1 MPVTLKIISYQRLTP
16 GQDAQF
22 RPDAK
27 RFSIG
32 RGQENHW
39 TLPDPQRFM
48 SGTHCWLEE
57 RDGAWYLTDTSTN
70 GTYINGSDKRVDKND
85 SVALHNG
92 DRIRLGDYEFA
103 VSVDDQLG
111 AAAVP
116 ASATRLED
124 EEDIFASP
132 KAAEPPREREG
143 RKEANT
149 PLSQLDDGLL
159 GGGVSIDELYGL
171 AEDHEEQQEPP
182 SLARGDDRGSPMQQ
196 HFSAPRVEQKADD
209 VLPDEY
215 AANLDEIP
223 DNWDEDT
230 DAVETP
236 EVTDAAITPA
246 PPLAEVVPRRPVA
259 PDPADVSPDLQD
271 SVQPDRSPDRPP
283 DRPSTR
289 PATGA
294 PPEAARRSSPDA
306 QTALA
311 AFAEGCGLDP
321 RQLQGQD
328 EAVFFQSVGEL
339 LRTMTEGLMQAIAS
353 RGQIKS
359 EFRLEQ
365 TMIGPTRNN
374 PFKFSVSPQETLLRL
389 FGPTDSAYLA
399 GPAAAAEAIDDINA
413 HQMAVLAG
421 TEAAL
426 KSVLRRFKPSALEA
440 RFGEDSA
447 LAKAV
452 PTIRKA
458 RYWEFFK
465 ALYDEVSEATDDDF
479 QKFFG
484 SEFSNA
490 YEQQLE
496 RLKISRKEPTK

>member
-1 MPVTLKIISYQRLTP
+1 MPVTLKITSYQRLTP
-16 GQDAQF
+16 GQEDRF
-22 RPDAK
+22 SPGSGK
-27 RFSIG
+27 FSIG
-32 RGQENHW
+32 RSQDNHW

-57 RDGAWYLTDTSTN
+57 RGGTWYLTDTSTN
-70 GTYINGSDKRVDKND
+70 GTYINGSDKRVEKND
-85 SVALHNG
+85 SVKLRTG
-92 DRIRLGDYEFA
+92 DRIKLGDYELE
-103 VSVDDQLG
+103 VSVDDQPG
-111 AAAVP
+111 AVAES
-116 ASATRLED
+116 ASAGATPVED

-132 KAAEPPREREG
+132 KPPEPPREREG

-159 GGGVSIDELYGL
+159 GEGVSIDDLYGL
-171 AEDHEEQQEPP
+171 TEDDEEQQEPP
-182 SLARGDDRGSPMQQ
+182 SLARGDDRGSPMEE
-196 HFSAPRVEQKADD
+196 HFSAPRVEQKSDD
-209 VLPDEY
+209 EMPDKY
-215 AANLDEIP
+215 AVDLGEIP

-230 DAVETP
+230 GAVEIP
-236 EVTDAAITPA
+236 EDSGAASPA
-246 PPLAEVVPRRPVA
+246 PVPPEETPGRGAAAEPPAVSTGTEDRAWPDA
-259 PDPADVSPDLQD
+259 P
-271 SVQPDRSPDRPP
+271 PDRPP
-283 DRPSTR
+283 ARPG
-289 PATGA
+289 PATDV
-294 PPEAARRSSPDA
+294 PPQAAGQRLPDA

-311 AFAEGCGLDP
+311 AFAAGCGLDP
-321 RQLQGQD
+321 KQLQGQD
-328 EAVFFQSVGEL
+328 EAAFFQSVGEL

-389 FGPTDSAYLA
+389 FGPSDSAYLA

-426 KSVLRRFKPSALEA
+426 KSLLRRFKPSALEA

-452 PTIRKA
+452 PMIRKA
-458 RYWEFFK
+458 KYWEFFK

-496 RLKISRKEPTK
+496 RLKITRKEPTE

>member
-1 MPVTLKIISYQRLTP
+1 
-16 GQDAQF
+16 
-22 RPDAK
+22 
-27 RFSIG
+27 
-32 RGQENHW
+32 
-39 TLPDPQRFM
+39 
-48 SGTHCWLEE
+48 
-57 RDGAWYLTDTSTN
+57 
-70 GTYINGSDKRVDKND
+70 
-85 SVALHNG
+85 
-92 DRIRLGDYEFA
+92 LGDYELE
-103 VSVDDQLG
+103 VSVDDQPG
-111 AAAVP
+111 AAAGP
-116 ASATRLED
+116 ASAGATPVED

-132 KAAEPPREREG
+132 RASEPPREREG

-159 GGGVSIDELYGL
+159 GEGVSIDDLYGL
-171 AEDHEEQQEPP
+171 AQDDEEQQEPP
-182 SLARGDDRGSPMQQ
+182 SLARGDDRGSPMEQ

-215 AANLDEIP
+215 AVNLDEIP

-230 DAVETP
+230 GAVETP
-236 EVTDAAITPA
+236 EESGAAAAPA
-246 PPLAEVVPRRPVA
+246 PPPAEETPSRPVA
-259 PDPADVSPDLQD
+259 PDPSTVSPDPQG
-271 SVQPDRSPDRPP
+271 SVRPDRPP
-283 DRPSTR
+283 DRPG

-294 PPEAARRSSPDA
+294 PPEAARRTLPDA
-306 QTALA
+306 QSALA

-321 RQLQGQD
+321 KQLQSQD
-328 EAVFFQSVGEL
+328 EAAFFQSVGEL

-374 PFKFSVSPQETLLRL
+374 PFKFSVSPQETMLRL

-426 KSVLRRFKPSALEA
+426 KSLLRRFKPSALEA

-452 PTIRKA
+452 PMIRKA

-496 RLKISRKEPTK
+496 RLKTSRKEPTK